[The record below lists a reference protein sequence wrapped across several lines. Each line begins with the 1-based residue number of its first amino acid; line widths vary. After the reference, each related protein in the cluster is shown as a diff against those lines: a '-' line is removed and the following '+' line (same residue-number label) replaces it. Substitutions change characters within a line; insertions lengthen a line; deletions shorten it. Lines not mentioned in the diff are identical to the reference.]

1 MLLNGFHKMSLSEQ
15 MPSNELAKIIFFIVF
30 QIAMCFLVFWGV
42 IPAVL
47 LIVSYFLSKRDKDIS
62 MLIKAVGI
70 CQVYVYITICIIFL
84 AWIYNLNGI
93 YAGNYDED
101 SKRDYLNNAWIV
113 LFGLIAI
120 SLAYL
125 ISIKYLFKEPIQRYP
140 AWVVQ
145 NKSFA
150 FNKDKQEPSI
160 FKTENL
166 KSYSVA
172 DELLKWKELKDQ
184 GLVSEDEFIK
194 MKEKIMGN
202 KP

>member
-1 MLLNGFHKMSLSEQ
+1 MSLSEQ

-30 QIAMCFLVFWGV
+30 QVAMCFLFFWGV
-42 IPAVL
+42 IPSVIL
-47 LIVSYFLSKRDKDIS
+47 LVSYFLSKRDKDIS
-62 MLIKAVGI
+62 MLIKAVGA
-70 CQVYVYITICIIFL
+70 CQVYVYITICIVVL
-84 AWIYNLNGI
+84 VWLYNLNDI
-93 YAGNYDED
+93 YYAGYYDEE
-101 SKRDYLNNAWIV
+101 SKRSYLNNALIV
-113 LFGLIAI
+113 LFGLVSM

-125 ISIKYLFKEPIQRYP
+125 ISLKYLFKEPIKRYP
-140 AWVVQ
+140 TWVVQ
-145 NKSFA
+145 NKSS
-150 FNKDKQEPSI
+150 DKQEPSI